1 MPGFIINGTG
11 GPGPAHT
18 VETRR
23 KHRWAWSAMGLGG
36 GSFSTE
42 VLLLL
47 KEASRPHPV
56 FNRAELHHNQEQAY
70 FAGKHYWEP
79 IRLVWYDAEQPNDAS
94 KQVWDWV
101 NSVCNISAVTLPRP
115 NGYKVEGKL
124 EMLDGAGGANETW
137 AMYGCWPHDPN
148 WGGLD
153 YADTDIAQLEVTI
166 SVDRCV
172 KTK

>member
-1 MPGFIINGTG
+1 MPGFIINGGG

-23 KHRWAWSAMGLGG
+23 KYRWAFKTLGLGG
-36 GSFSTE
+36 GRFSPQ

-47 KEASRPHPV
+47 KEASRPHPI
-56 FNRAELHHNQEQAY
+56 FERPELHHNQEKAF
-70 FAGKHYWEP
+70 FAGKHSWEP

-94 KQVWDWV
+94 KEIWNWV
-101 NSVCNISAVTLPRP
+101 NSVCDIHAVSLPRP
-115 NGYKVEGKL
+115 KAYKVDGEL
-124 EMLDGAGGANETW
+124 EMLDGAGGGNESW
-137 AMYGCWPHDPN
+137 KLHGCWPHDPN
-148 WGGLD
+148 WGALD
-153 YADTDIAQLEVTI
+153 YADTEIAQLEVTI